1 MQHDDDVRELAR
13 HLTRNLGLDARI
25 ATRAVAEML
34 AYLDE
39 TAEDF
44 VVRRHRE
51 LQQAGLSNEQAFAV
65 LQCETESRR
74 FAIKPLSQR
83 QIRRLIYG

>member
-1 MQHDDDVRELAR
+1 MPNDDDANTLAR
-13 HLTRNLGLDARI
+13 HLVRNLGLDARV
-25 ATRAVAEML
+25 ANRAVAEML

-39 TAEDF
+39 TADAF

-51 LQQAGLSNEQAFAV
+51 LQQAGLSNEQTFDL
-65 LQCETESRR
+65 LQRETAGWR
-74 FAIKPLSQR
+74 FAIKPLTKR